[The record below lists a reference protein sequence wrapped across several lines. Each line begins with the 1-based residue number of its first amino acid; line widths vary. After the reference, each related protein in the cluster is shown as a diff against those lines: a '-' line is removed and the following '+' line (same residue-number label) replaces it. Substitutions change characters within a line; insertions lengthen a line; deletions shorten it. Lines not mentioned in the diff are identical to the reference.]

1 MALSLQASHL
11 GDQTAKCHLLG
22 RTLIPL
28 KGEYMRKRNKE
39 IKVRFTEKELEE
51 LDAKVAKTY
60 LSRENYIRA
69 VLAGYEIMEAPDVDA
84 RELIKQV
91 LKVGNNLNYLMF
103 LAQCQNFID
112 VPELR
117 KVTNAIWEC
126 HRAIMKAYTP
136 PSVRKK
142 IWKEED

>member
-1 MALSLQASHL
+1 
-11 GDQTAKCHLLG
+11 
-22 RTLIPL
+22 
-28 KGEYMRKRNKE
+28 
-39 IKVRFTEKELEE
+39 
-51 LDAKVAKTY
+51 
-60 LSRENYIRA
+60 
-69 VLAGYEIMEAPDVDA
+69 MEAPDVDA

-91 LKVGNNLNYLMF
+91 LKVGTNLNHLVF

-117 KVTNAIWEC
+117 KMANAIWEC
-126 HRAIMKAYTP
+126 HRAMMKAYTP

>member
-1 MALSLQASHL
+1 M
-11 GDQTAKCHLLG
+11 
-22 RTLIPL
+22 RT
-28 KGEYMRKRNKE
+28 RNKE
-39 IKVRFTEKELEE
+39 IKVRFTEKELAE
-51 LDAKVAKTY
+51 LDAKVARTY

-69 VLAGYEIMEAPDVDA
+69 VLAGYEIMAAPDVDA

-91 LKVGNNLNYLMF
+91 LRVGTNLNHLVF
-103 LAQCQNFID
+103 LAQCQNYID

-117 KVTNAIWEC
+117 KMANAIWEC
-126 HRAIMKAYTP
+126 HRAMMKAYTP

>member
-1 MALSLQASHL
+1 M
-11 GDQTAKCHLLG
+11 
-22 RTLIPL
+22 RT
-28 KGEYMRKRNKE
+28 RNKE
-39 IKVRFTEKELEE
+39 IKVRFTEKELAE
-51 LDAKVAKTY
+51 LDAKVARTY
-60 LSRENYIRA
+60 LSRENYIRG

-84 RELIKQV
+84 QELIKQV

-126 HRAIMKAYTP
+126 QRAMMNAYTP
-136 PSVRKK
+136 PSARKEILK
-142 IWKEED
+142 VED

>member
-1 MALSLQASHL
+1 
-11 GDQTAKCHLLG
+11 
-22 RTLIPL
+22 
-28 KGEYMRKRNKE
+28 MRKRNKE
-39 IKVRFTEKELEE
+39 IKVRFTEKELAE
-51 LDAKVAKTY
+51 LDAKVARTY

-69 VLAGYEIMEAPDVDA
+69 VLAGYEIMEAPDVDT

-91 LKVGNNLNYLMF
+91 LKAGNNLNYLVF

-142 IWKEED
+142 IWKEEN

>member
-1 MALSLQASHL
+1 M
-11 GDQTAKCHLLG
+11 
-22 RTLIPL
+22 RT
-28 KGEYMRKRNKE
+28 RNKE
-39 IKVRFTEKELEE
+39 IKVRFTEKELAE
-51 LDAKVAKTY
+51 LDAKVAKTHF
-60 LSRENYIRA
+60 SRENYIRG
-69 VLAGYEIMEAPDVDA
+69 VLAGYEIMEAPDVDT

-91 LKVGNNLNYLMF
+91 LKVGTNLNHLVF

-117 KVTNAIWEC
+117 KMANAIWEC
-126 HRAIMKAYTP
+126 HRAMMKAYTP